1 MQNSLPINQIKCF
14 TMMMAR
20 ENNIITYI
28 KCTDDLSGCLF
39 CSMTYFMGSDP
50 FSSKVLINNSCPYR
64 AAIWRGVFPNLSH
77 TSMSA
82 PVHKY
87 ILYTEWK
94 KSWTLSMC
102 LQIIFFHLYEKVV
115 LIQLLLSLL
124 TNGMRQVQI
133 LHLKSTYHKLL

>member
-1 MQNSLPINQIKCF
+1 MQNFLPINQIKCF

-20 ENNIITYI
+20 ENNIFTYI

-87 ILYTEWK
+87 ISYTVWK
-94 KSWTLSMC
+94 KVLNIKHVLANHLFSSLWKGCFNSITFLTYQWYETGSNFAFEINLS
-102 LQIIFFHLYEKVV
+102 
-115 LIQLLLSLL
+115 
-124 TNGMRQVQI
+124 
-133 LHLKSTYHKLL
+133 

>member
-1 MQNSLPINQIKCF
+1 MFYNDDGERKSKLF
-14 TMMMAR
+14 T
-20 ENNIITYI
+20 Y
-28 KCTDDLSGCLF
+28 KCTDNLSGCLF

-94 KSWTLSMC
+94 KSWTLNMC
-102 LQIIFFHLYEKVV
+102 LQIIFFSSLWKGCFNSIITFLTYQWYETGSNFAFE
-115 LIQLLLSLL
+115 INLS
-124 TNGMRQVQI
+124 
-133 LHLKSTYHKLL
+133 